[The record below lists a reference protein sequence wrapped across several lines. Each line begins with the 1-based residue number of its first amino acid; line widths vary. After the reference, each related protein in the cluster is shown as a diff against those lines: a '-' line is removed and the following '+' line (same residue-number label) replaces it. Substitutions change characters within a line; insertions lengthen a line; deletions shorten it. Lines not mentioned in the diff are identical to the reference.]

1 MPRLAVGASDALV
14 VVDLQVDFCPGGAL
28 EVREGDQ
35 VVAPVN
41 RLLAVPGW
49 LKVATRDWHPPDH
62 VSFKAQGGTW

>member
-41 RLLAVPGW
+41 RL
-49 LKVATRDWHPPDH
+49 
-62 VSFKAQGGTW
+62 